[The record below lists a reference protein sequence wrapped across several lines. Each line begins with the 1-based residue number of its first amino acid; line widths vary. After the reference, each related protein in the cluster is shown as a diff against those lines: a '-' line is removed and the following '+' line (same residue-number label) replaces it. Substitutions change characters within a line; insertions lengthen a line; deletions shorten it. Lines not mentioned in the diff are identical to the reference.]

1 MAWNDTAGK
10 DFKHSGNKWL
20 KFKPSEDCVD
30 NNMEKLNYEAP
41 GKIVNHKR
49 GITRKKKG
57 LNRTKYCFPK
67 R

>member
-1 MAWNDTAGK
+1 MAWNDTVGK
-10 DFKHSGNKWL
+10 DFKHSGNKWF

-49 GITRKKKG
+49 GITRKK
-57 LNRTKYCFPK
+57 RIE
-67 R
+67 